1 MLEIASIDSF
11 QGREKDF
18 ILISTVRSN
27 HYQNLGFLTDFRRLN
42 VSITRARQAL
52 IIIGDASVL
61 TKDPYWGKLLE
72 SYSQRKILVEDIS
85 EEEDKF
91 KFEYVSLKNFKKA
104 KIHPIDP
111 ENQFKNS
118 YKMKSKPHKRQ
129 DNVPI

>member
-1 MLEIASIDSF
+1 M
-11 QGREKDF
+11 
-18 ILISTVRSN
+18 
-27 HYQNLGFLTDFRRLN
+27 
-42 VSITRARQAL
+42 
-52 IIIGDASVL
+52 L

-111 ENQFKNS
+111 EN
-118 YKMKSKPHKRQ
+118 
-129 DNVPI
+129 